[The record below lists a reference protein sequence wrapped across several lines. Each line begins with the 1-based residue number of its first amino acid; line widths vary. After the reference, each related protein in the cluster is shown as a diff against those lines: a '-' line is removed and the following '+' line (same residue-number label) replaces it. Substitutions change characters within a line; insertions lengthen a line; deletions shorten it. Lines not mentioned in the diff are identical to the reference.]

1 MGIKYT
7 IKWQRVCQQQEDG
20 QALKKKIEEENLNE
34 IFEEH
39 RRNCN
44 ETEQNEYN

>member
-1 MGIKYT
+1 MATCLSAARGWIGF
-7 IKWQRVCQQQEDG
+7 E
-20 QALKKKIEEENLNE
+20 KKIEEENLNE